1 MSKCYLYLRTS
12 ADDRGEKWASRCSGR
27 TAPLRCLSW
36 HGGERQGSRPR
47 SMLGSN
53 PILCEENEWIYPRL
67 STHLTIEGIHDQR

>member
-47 SMLGSN
+47 SMLGST
-53 PILCEENEWIYPRL
+53 PFYARRMSGFTLDYLRI
-67 STHLTIEGIHDQR
+67 